1 MAQSI
6 CDFESCA
13 GLRNMQGA
21 NLIALTWR
29 VRASFIRFDR
39 DTSLHLCCKQLT
51 NAKPNKDQECEGVE
65 FEQHW
70 SVKELLNELLRI
82 DLEKFFNEISS
93 WYAEYR
99 NAHSAPVP
107 HRIFN
112 SLRRMQRILEA
123 QYLEGSDNKKGATC
137 FPQLCSRIIDAGDD
151 LDKCR
156 IEKANI
162 THELADAVKQA
173 LDSAISG
180 GYSDGIYQ
188 LFFNACSLCIDS
200 VYLDEIPDVYLP
212 SKVFSLWAIECGN
225 IARVAMPALELLS
238 SNDADDSV
246 APNLASYIEMVF
258 GLNRRPE
265 LARGS
270 EHSIVHHPLALKTPE
285 TKREFYETHFHVQLV
300 DTQLAIDIHELAIAV
315 LGDIIIDCLSLSRK
329 INEPSYRD
337 DLSSY
342 VSLFAKLLS
351 TGESILDVAD
361 QIRRFGELTSSK
373 CTKHAIAAPMVQD
386 LNSLNSLALNLIQNR
401 LYNKVELSR
410 NAESTIG
417 IMRFIV
423 NDGKYLV
430 VDINDSDAMQEAL
443 HFQHLIDRSHSLIH
457 SFLPESFSAFY
468 THLLCEA
475 LRSGALPAKCST
487 CNKPFFPTG
496 NNSRYCSRY
505 DNETGMYCNPASN
518 TKLKLGKKP
527 PHATAVNLRRKAD
540 AVSGKDGHNPM
551 AANKKRQLYFQELS
565 DAVDRTLGPYYQRSP
580 LVPKALYEEWL
591 KAINRPKN
599 QPSAQTP
606 EACGYPHPVIW
617 NGSLEDG
624 NEIVDI
630 TIQSAQLGTLPELL
644 DRLAEKDADHCRKSD
659 NGWSI
664 SKFGLVTSVI
674 SLELEADRTRKKG
687 ARAIEHLPIPGLSDY
702 WDCLSAINDHVPNS
716 NTIKSEKQS
725 DRIGKS
731 IIDDSNVTG
740 ENHGHCK

>member
-1 MAQSI
+1 
-6 CDFESCA
+6 
-13 GLRNMQGA
+13 MQGA

-39 DTSLHLCCKQLT
+39 NTSLYLCCKQPT
-51 NAKPNKDQECEGVE
+51 NAKSNKGQECEGVE

-70 SVKELLNELLRI
+70 SAKELLNELQRI
-82 DLEKFFNEISS
+82 DLEKFFNEMSS
-93 WYAEYR
+93 WYTEYR
-99 NAHSAPVP
+99 DAHSAPVT

-112 SLRRMQRILEA
+112 SLRRMQRIQEA
-123 QYLEGSDNKKGATC
+123 QYLEGSDYKNASTC
-137 FPQLCSRIIDAGDD
+137 FPPLCSRIIDAGGD
-151 LDKCR
+151 LDKCH

-162 THELADAVKQA
+162 THELTEAVKQA

-200 VYLDEIPDVYLP
+200 VYLDEIPVAYLP
-212 SKVFSLWAIECGN
+212 SKVFSLWAIECRN
-225 IARVAMPALELLS
+225 IAKVAMPALELLS
-238 SNDADDSV
+238 SNDAADSV
-246 APNLASYIEMVF
+246 APNLANYIEMLF
-258 GLNRRPE
+258 DLNSRPE

-270 EHSIVHHPLALKTPE
+270 EHSIAHHPLALKTPE

-315 LGDIIIDCLSLSRK
+315 LGDIIIDCLSLSKK

-337 DLSSY
+337 DLSSH

-373 CTKHAIAAPMVQD
+373 CTQHAIAGPMVQD

-457 SFLPESFSAFY
+457 SFLPESFSVFY
-468 THLLCEA
+468 AHLLCEA
-475 LRSGALPAKCST
+475 LRSGALPTKCST

-496 NNSRYCSRY
+496 NNSKYCSRY

-540 AVSGKDGHNPM
+540 TVSGKDGHNPM
-551 AANKKRQLYFQELS
+551 AANKKRQLYFQELA
-565 DAVDRTLGPYYQRSP
+565 DAVDHTLGPYYQRSS

-599 QPSAQTP
+599 QPSTQTP

-617 NGSLEDG
+617 NGSLADG
-624 NEIVDI
+624 NEVVVI
-630 TIQSAQLGTLPELL
+630 TTQSAQLGTLPELL
-644 DRLAEKDADHCRKSD
+644 DKLAEKNASTCRKSN
-659 NGWSI
+659 NGWAL
-664 SKFGLVTSVI
+664 SKFDLVATVI
-674 SLELEADRTRKKG
+674 SLELGADKASKKG
-687 ARAIEHLPIPGLSDY
+687 AGSIGHVPIPGLSNC
-702 WDCLSAINDHVPNS
+702 W
-716 NTIKSEKQS
+716 
-725 DRIGKS
+725 G
-731 IIDDSNVTG
+731 
-740 ENHGHCK
+740 

>member
-1 MAQSI
+1 M
-6 CDFESCA
+6 
-13 GLRNMQGA
+13 
-21 NLIALTWR
+21 
-29 VRASFIRFDR
+29 
-39 DTSLHLCCKQLT
+39 
-51 NAKPNKDQECEGVE
+51 
-65 FEQHW
+65 
-70 SVKELLNELLRI
+70 
-82 DLEKFFNEISS
+82 SS

-123 QYLEGSDNKKGATC
+123 QYLKGSDNKKVATC
-137 FPQLCSRIIDAGDD
+137 FPPLCSRIIDAGDD
-151 LDKCR
+151 LDKCH

-162 THELADAVKQA
+162 THELVEAVKQA

-200 VYLDEIPDVYLP
+200 VYLDEIPDAYLP

-246 APNLASYIEMVF
+246 ALNLASYIEMVF
-258 GLNRRPE
+258 DLNRRPE

-315 LGDIIIDCLSLSRK
+315 LGDIIVDCLSLSKK

-351 TGESILDVAD
+351 TGESILDVAN
-361 QIRRFGELTSSK
+361 QIRRFGELTSSQ
-373 CTKHAIAAPMVQD
+373 CTKHAIVGPMVQD

-410 NAESTIG
+410 NAENTIG

-430 VDINDSDAMQEAL
+430 VNINDSDAMQEAL

-457 SFLPESFSAFY
+457 SFLPESFSVFY
-468 THLLCEA
+468 AHLLCEA
-475 LRSGALPAKCST
+475 LRSRVLPTKCST

-496 NNSRYCSRY
+496 NNSKYCSRY

-518 TKLKLGKKP
+518 TKLKLGKRP

-540 AVSGKDGHNPM
+540 TVSGKDGHNPM
-551 AANKKRQLYFQELS
+551 AVNKKRQLYFQELAA
-565 DAVDRTLGPYYQRSP
+565 AVDHTLGPFYQRSP

-591 KAINRPKN
+591 KAINQPKN
-599 QPSAQTP
+599 QPSTQTP
-606 EACGYPHPVIW
+606 EACGHPRPVIW
-617 NGSLEDG
+617 NGSLADG
-624 NEIVDI
+624 NEIVII
-630 TIQSAQLGTLPELL
+630 TTQSAQLGTLPELL
-644 DRLAEKDADHCRKSD
+644 DKLAEQNTSSCRKSD
-659 NGWSI
+659 NGWAL
-664 SKFGLVTSVI
+664 SKFDLVATVI
-674 SLELEADRTRKKG
+674 SLEMEANKARKKG
-687 ARAIEHLPIPGLSDY
+687 MKPIRHTPVPGLSDY
-702 WDCLSAINDHVPNS
+702 WDCLSIRD
-716 NTIKSEKQS
+716 
-725 DRIGKS
+725 DRIATAEAAIKEDWTTEGAVSKPCCPAS
-731 IIDDSNVTG
+731 RQFKRTL
-740 ENHGHCK
+740 

>member
-1 MAQSI
+1 
-6 CDFESCA
+6 
-13 GLRNMQGA
+13 MQGA

-51 NAKPNKDQECEGVE
+51 NAKPDKDQECEGAE

-70 SVKELLNELLRI
+70 SAKELLNEFLRI
-82 DLEKFFNEISS
+82 DLEKFFNEMSS

-112 SLRRMQRILEA
+112 SPQRMQRIQEA
-123 QYLEGSDNKKGATC
+123 QYLEGSDYKNASTC
-137 FPQLCSRIIDAGDD
+137 FPPLCSRIIDAGGD
-151 LDKCR
+151 LDKCH

-162 THELADAVKQA
+162 THELTEAVKQA

-200 VYLDEIPDVYLP
+200 VYLDEIPDAYLP
-212 SKVFSLWAIECGN
+212 SKVFSLWAIECRN
-225 IARVAMPALELLS
+225 IAKVAMPALELLS
-238 SNDADDSV
+238 SNDAADSV
-246 APNLASYIEMVF
+246 APNLANYIEMLF
-258 GLNRRPE
+258 GLNSRPE

-270 EHSIVHHPLALKTPE
+270 EHSIAHHPLALKTPE
-285 TKREFYETHFHVQLV
+285 TKREFYETHFHGQLV

-315 LGDIIIDCLSLSRK
+315 LGDIIIDCLSLSKK

-373 CTKHAIAAPMVQD
+373 CTKHVIAAPMVQD

-423 NDGKYLV
+423 NNGKYLV

-457 SFLPESFSAFY
+457 SFLPKSFSAFY
-468 THLLCEA
+468 AHLLCEA

-496 NNSRYCSRY
+496 NNSKYCSRY

-540 AVSGKDGHNPM
+540 TVSGKDGHNPM
-551 AANKKRQLYFQELS
+551 AANKKRQLYFQELA
-565 DAVDRTLGPYYQRSP
+565 DAVDHTLGPYYQRSS

-599 QPSAQTP
+599 QPSTQTP

-617 NGSLEDG
+617 NGSLADG
-624 NEIVDI
+624 NEVVVI
-630 TIQSAQLGTLPELL
+630 TTQSAQLGTLPELL
-644 DRLAEKDADHCRKSD
+644 DKLAEKNAGHCRKSD

-664 SKFGLVTSVI
+664 SKFDLVASVI
-674 SLELEADRTRKKG
+674 SLELEADKTRKKS
-687 ARAIEHLPIPGLSDY
+687 ARTIEHLPIPGLSGY
-702 WDCLSAINDHVPNS
+702 WDCLFAINDHVPNA

-731 IIDDSNVTG
+731 IIDDSYVTG

>member
-1 MAQSI
+1 
-6 CDFESCA
+6 
-13 GLRNMQGA
+13 MQGA

-82 DLEKFFNEISS
+82 DLEKFFNEMSS

-430 VDINDSDAMQEAL
+430 VDINDSEAMQEAL

-457 SFLPESFSAFY
+457 SFLPESFSVFY
-468 THLLCEA
+468 AHLLCEA

-496 NNSRYCSRY
+496 NNSKYCSRY

-540 AVSGKDGHNPM
+540 TVSGKDGHNPM
-551 AANKKRQLYFQELS
+551 AANKKRQLYFQELA
-565 DAVDRTLGPYYQRSP
+565 DAVDHTLGPFYQRSP
-580 LVPKALYEEWL
+580 LVPKALYEKWL

-599 QPSAQTP
+599 QPSTQTP

-617 NGSLEDG
+617 NGSLENG

-630 TIQSAQLGTLPELL
+630 TTQSAQLGTLPELL
-644 DRLAEKDADHCRKSD
+644 DKLARKDAGQCRKSD
-659 NGWSI
+659 NGWLI
-664 SKFGLVTSVI
+664 SKFDLVASVI
-674 SLELEADRTRKKG
+674 SLELEADKTRKKS
-687 ARAIEHLPIPGLSDY
+687 ARTIGHLPIPGLSGY
-702 WDCLSAINDHVPNS
+702 WDCLFTRNDRSSDATPL
-716 NTIKSEKQS
+716 IREKQATTASHRFNLNMNS
-725 DRIGKS
+725 DSSRDTTISTKDKGM
-731 IIDDSNVTG
+731 
-740 ENHGHCK
+740 

>member
-1 MAQSI
+1 MH
-6 CDFESCA
+6 
-13 GLRNMQGA
+13 GA
-21 NLIALTWR
+21 DLIALTWR

-51 NAKPNKDQECEGVE
+51 SAKPNKDQECEGVE

-70 SVKELLNELLRI
+70 SAKELLNELQRI
-82 DLEKFFNEISS
+82 DLEKFFNEMSS
-93 WYAEYR
+93 WYTEYR
-99 NAHSAPVP
+99 DAHSAPVP

-112 SLRRMQRILEA
+112 SLRRMQRIQEA
-123 QYLEGSDNKKGATC
+123 QYLEGSDYKNASTC
-137 FPQLCSRIIDAGDD
+137 FPPLCSRIIDAGGD
-151 LDKCR
+151 LDKCH

-162 THELADAVKQA
+162 THELTEAVKQA

-200 VYLDEIPDVYLP
+200 VYLDEIPDAYLP
-212 SKVFSLWAIECGN
+212 SKVFSLWAIECRN
-225 IARVAMPALELLS
+225 IAKVAMPALELLS
-238 SNDADDSV
+238 SNDAADSV
-246 APNLASYIEMVF
+246 APNLASYIEMLF
-258 GLNRRPE
+258 DLNSRPE

-270 EHSIVHHPLALKTPE
+270 EHSIAHHPLALKTPG
-285 TKREFYETHFHVQLV
+285 TKREFYETHFHGQLA

-315 LGDIIIDCLSLSRK
+315 LGDIIIDCLSLSKK

-373 CTKHAIAAPMVQD
+373 CTKHAIAGLMVQD
-386 LNSLNSLALNLIQNR
+386 LNSLDSLALNLIQNR

-410 NAESTIG
+410 NAENTIG

-430 VDINDSDAMQEAL
+430 VNINDSDAMQEAL

-468 THLLCEA
+468 VHLLCEA

-496 NNSRYCSRY
+496 NNSKYCSRY
-505 DNETGMYCNPASN
+505 DTETGMYCNPASN

-540 AVSGKDGHNPM
+540 TAGGKDGHNPM
-551 AANKKRQLYFQELS
+551 AINKKRQLYFQELA
-565 DAVDRTLGPYYQRSP
+565 DAVDHTLGPFYLRSP
-580 LVPKALYEEWL
+580 LVSKALYEKWL
-591 KAINRPKN
+591 KAINQPKN
-599 QPSAQTP
+599 QPSTQTP

-617 NGSLEDG
+617 NGSLTDG
-624 NEIVDI
+624 NEVVVI
-630 TIQSAQLGTLPELL
+630 TTQSAQLGTLPELL
-644 DRLAEKDADHCRKSD
+644 DKLAEKNGSTCRKSN
-659 NGWSI
+659 NGWAL
-664 SKFGLVTSVI
+664 SKFDLVATVI
-674 SLELEADRTRKKG
+674 SLELKAGKARNKG
-687 ARAIEHLPIPGLSDY
+687 AGSIGHVPIPGLSNY
-702 WDCLSAINDHVPNS
+702 WDCLSTKDTA
-716 NTIKSEKQS
+716 NTEK
-725 DRIGKS
+725 
-731 IIDDSNVTG
+731 
-740 ENHGHCK
+740 H

>member
-1 MAQSI
+1 
-6 CDFESCA
+6 
-13 GLRNMQGA
+13 MQGA

-29 VRASFIRFDR
+29 VRASFIRFGR
-39 DTSLHLCCKQLT
+39 NTSLYLCCKQPT
-51 NAKPNKDQECEGVE
+51 NAKSNKGQECEGVE

-70 SVKELLNELLRI
+70 SAKELLNELLRI
-82 DLEKFFNEISS
+82 DLEKFFNEMSS
-93 WYAEYR
+93 WYTEYR
-99 NAHSAPVP
+99 DAHSAPVP

-112 SLRRMQRILEA
+112 SLRRMQRIQEA
-123 QYLEGSDNKKGATC
+123 QYLEGSDYKNASTC
-137 FPQLCSRIIDAGDD
+137 FPPLCSRIIDAGGD
-151 LDKCR
+151 LDKCH

-162 THELADAVKQA
+162 THELTEAVKQA

-200 VYLDEIPDVYLP
+200 VYLDEIPDAYLP
-212 SKVFSLWAIECGN
+212 SKVFSLWAIECRN
-225 IARVAMPALELLS
+225 IAKVAIPALELLS
-238 SNDADDSV
+238 SNDAADSV
-246 APNLASYIEMVF
+246 APNLANYIEMLF
-258 GLNRRPE
+258 DLNSRPE

-270 EHSIVHHPLALKTPE
+270 EHSIAHHPLALKTPE
-285 TKREFYETHFHVQLV
+285 TKREFYETHFHGQLA

-315 LGDIIIDCLSLSRK
+315 LGDIIIDCLSLSKK

-342 VSLFAKLLS
+342 VSLFANLLS

-430 VDINDSDAMQEAL
+430 VDINDSEAMQEAL

-457 SFLPESFSAFY
+457 SFLPESFSVFY
-468 THLLCEA
+468 AHLLCEA

-496 NNSRYCSRY
+496 NNSKYCSRY

-518 TKLKLGKKP
+518 TKRKLGKKL

-540 AVSGKDGHNPM
+540 TVSGKDGHSPM
-551 AANKKRQLYFQELS
+551 AINKKRQLYFQELAA
-565 DAVDRTLGPYYQRSP
+565 AVDHTLGPFYQRSP
-580 LVPKALYEEWL
+580 LVPKALYEKWL
-591 KAINRPKN
+591 KAINQPKN
-599 QPSAQTP
+599 QPSTQTP

-617 NGSLEDG
+617 NGSLADG
-624 NEIVDI
+624 NEVVVI
-630 TIQSAQLGTLPELL
+630 TTQPAQLGTLPELL
-644 DRLAEKDADHCRKSD
+644 DKLAEKNASSCRKSD
-659 NGWSI
+659 NGWSL
-664 SKFGLVTSVI
+664 SKFDLVAAVI
-674 SLELEADRTRKKG
+674 SLELEADKTGNKG
-687 ARAIEHLPIPGLSDY
+687 VSSIRHVPIPGLSNY
-702 WDCLSAINDHVPNS
+702 WDCLSTKDG
-716 NTIKSEKQS
+716 
-725 DRIGKS
+725 RGKHRES
-731 IIDDSNVTG
+731 LSL
-740 ENHGHCK
+740 

>member
-1 MAQSI
+1 
-6 CDFESCA
+6 
-13 GLRNMQGA
+13 MQGA

-82 DLEKFFNEISS
+82 DLEKFFNEMSS

-457 SFLPESFSAFY
+457 SFLPESFSVFY
-468 THLLCEA
+468 AHLLCEA

-496 NNSRYCSRY
+496 NNSKYCSRY

-540 AVSGKDGHNPM
+540 TVSGKDGHNPM
-551 AANKKRQLYFQELS
+551 AANKKRQLYFQELA
-565 DAVDRTLGPYYQRSP
+565 DAVDHTLGPFYQRSP
-580 LVPKALYEEWL
+580 LVPKALYEKWL

-599 QPSAQTP
+599 QPSTQTP

-617 NGSLEDG
+617 NGSLENG

-630 TIQSAQLGTLPELL
+630 TTQSAQLGTLPELL
-644 DRLAEKDADHCRKSD
+644 DKLARKDAGQCRKSD
-659 NGWSI
+659 NGWLI
-664 SKFGLVTSVI
+664 SKFDLVASVI
-674 SLELEADRTRKKG
+674 SLELEADKTRKKS

-716 NTIKSEKQS
+716 NTINSEKQS

>member
-6 CDFESCA
+6 FDFESCA

-82 DLEKFFNEISS
+82 DLEKFFNEMSS

-107 HRIFN
+107 HHIFN
-112 SLRRMQRILEA
+112 SLRRKQRILEA

-137 FPQLCSRIIDAGDD
+137 FPPLCSRIIDAGGD
-151 LDKCR
+151 LDKCH

-162 THELADAVKQA
+162 THELTEAVKQA

-200 VYLDEIPDVYLP
+200 VYLDEIPDAYLP
-212 SKVFSLWAIECGN
+212 SKVFSLWAIECRN
-225 IARVAMPALELLS
+225 IAKVAMPALELLS
-238 SNDADDSV
+238 SNDAADSV
-246 APNLASYIEMVF
+246 APNLASCIEMLF
-258 GLNRRPE
+258 DLNSRPE

-270 EHSIVHHPLALKTPE
+270 EHSIAHHPLALKTPG
-285 TKREFYETHFHVQLV
+285 TKREFYETHFHGQLA

-315 LGDIIIDCLSLSRK
+315 LGDIIIDCLSLSKK

-373 CTKHAIAAPMVQD
+373 CTKHAIAGLMVQD
-386 LNSLNSLALNLIQNR
+386 LNSLDSLALNLIQNR
-401 LYNKVELSR
+401 LYNKMELSR
-410 NAESTIG
+410 NAENTIG

-430 VDINDSDAMQEAL
+430 VNINDSDAMQEAL

-468 THLLCEA
+468 AHLLCEA

-496 NNSRYCSRY
+496 NNSKYCSRY
-505 DNETGMYCNPASN
+505 DTETGMYCNPASN

-540 AVSGKDGHNPM
+540 TAGGKDGHNPM
-551 AANKKRQLYFQELS
+551 AINKKRQLYFQELA
-565 DAVDRTLGPYYQRSP
+565 DAVDHTLGPFYLRSP
-580 LVPKALYEEWL
+580 LVPKVLYEEWL

-599 QPSAQTP
+599 QPSTQTP

-630 TIQSAQLGTLPELL
+630 TTQSAQLGTLPELL
-644 DRLAEKDADHCRKSD
+644 DKLAKKNADHCRKSD

-664 SKFGLVTSVI
+664 SKFDLVVSAI
-674 SLELEADRTRKKG
+674 SLELKADKTRKKG
-687 ARAIEHLPIPGLSDY
+687 ARAIEHIPIPGLSSY
-702 WDCLSAINDHVPNS
+702 WDCLSDRNDCSSDATPSIKERQATTTNPRFNLNMNPDS
-716 NTIKSEKQS
+716 SRYTIF
-725 DRIGKS
+725 
-731 IIDDSNVTG
+731 
-740 ENHGHCK
+740 

>member
-1 MAQSI
+1 MQS
-6 CDFESCA
+6 
-13 GLRNMQGA
+13 A

-29 VRASFIRFDR
+29 VRASFIRFDK

-51 NAKPNKDQECEGVE
+51 NAKPNKDQEYEGVE
-65 FEQHW
+65 LEQYW
-70 SVKELLNELLRI
+70 SAKELLNELLRI
-82 DLEKFFNEISS
+82 DLEKFFTELSS
-93 WYAEYR
+93 WYTEYR
-99 NAHSAPVP
+99 DTHAAPVP
-107 HRIFN
+107 HYIFE
-112 SLRRMQRILEA
+112 SLRRMQRIQEA
-123 QYLEGSDNKKGATC
+123 QYLEGSDRKNAATC
-137 FPQLCSRIIDAGDD
+137 YPPLCSRIIDAGDD
-151 LDKCR
+151 LNKCHT
-156 IEKANI
+156 EKENI
-162 THELADAVKQA
+162 THELAEAVKQA
-173 LDSAISG
+173 LDSATSG
-180 GYSDGIYQ
+180 GYPDGIYQ

-200 VYLDEIPDVYLP
+200 VYLDEIPDAYLP
-212 SKVFSLWAIECGN
+212 SKVFSLWAIECGS
-225 IARVAMPALELLS
+225 IAKVSMPALELLS
-238 SNDADDSV
+238 TNDAADSV
-246 APNLASYIEMVF
+246 APNLASYIEMLF
-258 GLNRRPE
+258 DLNSRPE

-270 EHSIVHHPLALKTPE
+270 EHSIAHHPLALKTPE
-285 TKREFYETHFHVQLV
+285 TKREFYETHFHGQLA

-315 LGDIIIDCLSLSRK
+315 LGDIIIDCLSLSKK

-373 CTKHAIAAPMVQD
+373 CTKHAIAGPMVQD

-401 LYNKVELSR
+401 LYNKVELSK

-457 SFLPESFSAFY
+457 SFLPESFSVFY
-468 THLLCEA
+468 AHLLCEA

-496 NNSRYCSRY
+496 NNSKYCSRY

-518 TKLKLGKKP
+518 RKLKLGKKP

-540 AVSGKDGHNPM
+540 TVSGKDRHNPM
-551 AANKKRQLYFQELS
+551 AINKKRQLYFQELA
-565 DAVDRTLGPYYQRSP
+565 AVVDHTLGPFYQRSP

-624 NEIVDI
+624 NEIVNI
-630 TIQSAQLGTLPELL
+630 TTQSAQLGTLPELL
-644 DRLAEKDADHCRKSD
+644 DKLARKDAGHCRKSD

-664 SKFGLVTSVI
+664 SKFDLAVSVI
-674 SLELEADRTRKKG
+674 SLELEADKTRKKVT
-687 ARAIEHLPIPGLSDY
+687 RAIEHIPIPGLSSY
-702 WDCLSAINDHVPNS
+702 WD
-716 NTIKSEKQS
+716 
-725 DRIGKS
+725 
-731 IIDDSNVTG
+731 
-740 ENHGHCK
+740 

>member
-6 CDFESCA
+6 FDFESCA

-82 DLEKFFNEISS
+82 DLEKFFNEMSS

-107 HRIFN
+107 HHIFN
-112 SLRRMQRILEA
+112 SLRRKQRILEA

-137 FPQLCSRIIDAGDD
+137 FPPLCSRIIDAGGD
-151 LDKCR
+151 LDKCH

-162 THELADAVKQA
+162 THELTEAVKQA

-200 VYLDEIPDVYLP
+200 VYLDEIPDAYLP
-212 SKVFSLWAIECGN
+212 SKVFSLWAIECRN
-225 IARVAMPALELLS
+225 IAKVAMPALELLS
-238 SNDADDSV
+238 SNDAADSV
-246 APNLASYIEMVF
+246 APNLASCIEMLF
-258 GLNRRPE
+258 DLNSRPE

-270 EHSIVHHPLALKTPE
+270 EHSIAHHPLALKTPG
-285 TKREFYETHFHVQLV
+285 TKREFYETHFHGQLA

-315 LGDIIIDCLSLSRK
+315 LGDIIIDCLSLSKK

-373 CTKHAIAAPMVQD
+373 CTKHAIAGLMVQD
-386 LNSLNSLALNLIQNR
+386 LNSLDSLALNLIQNR
-401 LYNKVELSR
+401 LYNKMELSR
-410 NAESTIG
+410 NAENTIG

-430 VDINDSDAMQEAL
+430 VNINDSDAIQEAL
-443 HFQHLIDRSHSLIH
+443 HFQHLIDRSRSLIH

-468 THLLCEA
+468 AHLLCEA

-496 NNSRYCSRY
+496 NNSKYCSRY
-505 DNETGMYCNPASN
+505 DTETGMYCNPASN

-540 AVSGKDGHNPM
+540 TAGGKDGHNPM
-551 AANKKRQLYFQELS
+551 AINKKRQLYFQELA
-565 DAVDRTLGPYYQRSP
+565 DAVDHTLGPFYLRSP
-580 LVPKALYEEWL
+580 LVPKVLYEEWL

-599 QPSAQTP
+599 QPSTQTP

-630 TIQSAQLGTLPELL
+630 TTQSAQLGTLPELL
-644 DRLAEKDADHCRKSD
+644 DKLAKKNADHCRKSD

-664 SKFGLVTSVI
+664 SKFDLVVSAI
-674 SLELEADRTRKKG
+674 SLELKADKTRKKG
-687 ARAIEHLPIPGLSDY
+687 ARAIEHIPIPGLSSY
-702 WDCLSAINDHVPNS
+702 WDCLSDRNDCSSDATPSIKERQATTTNPRFNLNMNPDS
-716 NTIKSEKQS
+716 SRYTIF
-725 DRIGKS
+725 
-731 IIDDSNVTG
+731 
-740 ENHGHCK
+740 

>member
-1 MAQSI
+1 
-6 CDFESCA
+6 
-13 GLRNMQGA
+13 MQGA

-51 NAKPNKDQECEGVE
+51 NAKPDKDQECEGAE

-70 SVKELLNELLRI
+70 SAKELLNEFLRI
-82 DLEKFFNEISS
+82 DLEKFFNEMSS

-99 NAHSAPVP
+99 NAHSVPVP

-112 SLRRMQRILEA
+112 SLRRIQHILEA

-137 FPQLCSRIIDAGDD
+137 FPPLCSRIIDAGDD

-156 IEKANI
+156 IEKADI
-162 THELADAVKQA
+162 THELAEAVKQA

-200 VYLDEIPDVYLP
+200 VYLDEIPDAYLP

-225 IARVAMPALELLS
+225 IARVTIPALELLS

-258 GLNRRPE
+258 DLNRRPE
-265 LARGS
+265 LARGG

-285 TKREFYETHFHVQLV
+285 TKREFYKTHFHVQLV
-300 DTQLAIDIHELAIAV
+300 DNQLAIDIHELAVAV
-315 LGDIIIDCLSLSRK
+315 LGDIIIDCLSLSKK

-351 TGESILDVAD
+351 TGASILDVAN

-373 CTKHAIAAPMVQD
+373 CTKHAIAGPMVQD

-410 NAESTIG
+410 NAENTIG

-430 VDINDSDAMQEAL
+430 VNINDSDAMQEAL

-457 SFLPESFSAFY
+457 SFLPESFSVFY
-468 THLLCEA
+468 AHLLCEA
-475 LRSGALPAKCST
+475 LRSGALPTKCST
-487 CNKPFFPTG
+487 CNKPFFPAG
-496 NNSRYCSRY
+496 NNSKYCSRY

-540 AVSGKDGHNPM
+540 TVSGKDGHNPM
-551 AANKKRQLYFQELS
+551 ATNKKRQLYFQELAN
-565 DAVDRTLGPYYQRSP
+565 AVDHTLGPYYQRSP

-591 KAINRPKN
+591 KAINQPKN
-599 QPSAQTP
+599 QPSTQTP
-606 EACGYPHPVIW
+606 EACGHPRPVIW
-617 NGSLEDG
+617 NGSLADG
-624 NEIVDI
+624 NEIVTI
-630 TIQSAQLGTLPELL
+630 TTQSAQLGTLPELL
-644 DRLAEKDADHCRKSD
+644 DKLAEQNTSSCRKSD
-659 NGWSI
+659 NGWAL
-664 SKFGLVTSVI
+664 SKFDLVATVI
-674 SLELEADRTRKKG
+674 SLEMEADKARKKG
-687 ARAIEHLPIPGLSDY
+687 MKPIRHTPVPGLSDY
-702 WDCLSAINDHVPNS
+702 WDCLSIRD
-716 NTIKSEKQS
+716 
-725 DRIGKS
+725 DRIATAEAAIKEDWTTEGTV
-731 IIDDSNVTG
+731 SNPCCPASRQFKRTL
-740 ENHGHCK
+740 

>member
-1 MAQSI
+1 
-6 CDFESCA
+6 
-13 GLRNMQGA
+13 MQGA

-51 NAKPNKDQECEGVE
+51 NAKPDKDQECEGAE

-70 SVKELLNELLRI
+70 SAKELLNEFLRI
-82 DLEKFFNEISS
+82 DLEKFFNEMSS

-112 SLRRMQRILEA
+112 SLRRMQRIQEA
-123 QYLEGSDNKKGATC
+123 QYLEDSDYKNASTC
-137 FPQLCSRIIDAGDD
+137 FPPLCSRIIDAGGD
-151 LDKCR
+151 LDKCH

-162 THELADAVKQA
+162 THDLTEAVKQA

-200 VYLDEIPDVYLP
+200 VYLDEIPDAYLP
-212 SKVFSLWAIECGN
+212 SKVFSLWAIECRN
-225 IARVAMPALELLS
+225 IAKVAMPALELLS
-238 SNDADDSV
+238 SNDAADSV
-246 APNLASYIEMVF
+246 APNLANYIEMLF
-258 GLNRRPE
+258 GLNSRPE

-270 EHSIVHHPLALKTPE
+270 EHSIAHHPLALKTPE
-285 TKREFYETHFHVQLV
+285 TKREFYETHFHGQLV

-315 LGDIIIDCLSLSRK
+315 LGDIIIDCLSLSKK

-373 CTKHAIAAPMVQD
+373 CTKHVIAAPMVQD

-423 NDGKYLV
+423 NNGKYLV

-457 SFLPESFSAFY
+457 SFLPKSFSAFY
-468 THLLCEA
+468 AHLLCEA

-496 NNSRYCSRY
+496 NNSKYCSRY

-540 AVSGKDGHNPM
+540 TVSGKDGHNPM
-551 AANKKRQLYFQELS
+551 AANKKRQLYFQELA
-565 DAVDRTLGPYYQRSP
+565 DAVDHTLGPYYQRSS

-599 QPSAQTP
+599 QPSTQTP

-617 NGSLEDG
+617 NGSLADG
-624 NEIVDI
+624 NEVVVI
-630 TIQSAQLGTLPELL
+630 TTQSAQLGTLPELL
-644 DRLAEKDADHCRKSD
+644 DKLAEKNAGHCRKSD

-664 SKFGLVTSVI
+664 SKFDLVASVI
-674 SLELEADRTRKKG
+674 SLELEADKTRKKS
-687 ARAIEHLPIPGLSDY
+687 ARTIEHLPIPGLSGY
-702 WDCLSAINDHVPNS
+702 WDCLFAINDHVPNA

-731 IIDDSNVTG
+731 IIDDSYVTG

>member
-1 MAQSI
+1 
-6 CDFESCA
+6 
-13 GLRNMQGA
+13 MQGA

-51 NAKPNKDQECEGVE
+51 NAKPDKDQECEGAE

-70 SVKELLNELLRI
+70 SAKELLNEFLRI
-82 DLEKFFNEISS
+82 DLEKFFNEMSS

-112 SLRRMQRILEA
+112 SLRRMQRIQEA
-123 QYLEGSDNKKGATC
+123 QYLEDSDYKNASTC
-137 FPQLCSRIIDAGDD
+137 FPPLCSRIIDAGGD
-151 LDKCR
+151 LDKCH

-162 THELADAVKQA
+162 THDLTEAVKQA

-200 VYLDEIPDVYLP
+200 VYLDEIPDAYLP
-212 SKVFSLWAIECGN
+212 SKVFSLWAIECRN
-225 IARVAMPALELLS
+225 IAKVAMPALELLS
-238 SNDADDSV
+238 SNDAADSV
-246 APNLASYIEMVF
+246 APNLANYIEMLF
-258 GLNRRPE
+258 GLNSRPE

-270 EHSIVHHPLALKTPE
+270 EHSIAHHPLALKTPE
-285 TKREFYETHFHVQLV
+285 TKREFYETHFHGQLV

-315 LGDIIIDCLSLSRK
+315 LGDIIIDCLSLSKK

-373 CTKHAIAAPMVQD
+373 CTKHVIAAPMVQD

-423 NDGKYLV
+423 NNGKYLV

-457 SFLPESFSAFY
+457 SFLPKSFSAFY
-468 THLLCEA
+468 AHLLCEA

-496 NNSRYCSRY
+496 NNSKYCSRY

-540 AVSGKDGHNPM
+540 TVSGKDGHNPM
-551 AANKKRQLYFQELS
+551 AANKKRQLYFQELA
-565 DAVDRTLGPYYQRSP
+565 DAVDHTLGPYYQRSS

-599 QPSAQTP
+599 QPSTQTP

-617 NGSLEDG
+617 NGSLADG
-624 NEIVDI
+624 NEVVVI
-630 TIQSAQLGTLPELL
+630 TTQSAQLGTLPELL
-644 DRLAEKDADHCRKSD
+644 DKLAEKNAGHCRKSD

-664 SKFGLVTSVI
+664 SKFDLVASVI
-674 SLELEADRTRKKG
+674 SLELEADKTRKKS
-687 ARAIEHLPIPGLSDY
+687 ARTIEHLPIPGLSGY
-702 WDCLSAINDHVPNS
+702 WDCLFAINDHVPNA

-731 IIDDSNVTG
+731 IIDDSYVTG
-740 ENHGHCK
+740 ESHGHCK

>member
-1 MAQSI
+1 
-6 CDFESCA
+6 
-13 GLRNMQGA
+13 MQGA

-82 DLEKFFNEISS
+82 DLEKFFNEMSS

-188 LFFNACSLCIDS
+188 LFFNACSLCIAS

-496 NNSRYCSRY
+496 NNSKYCSRY

-540 AVSGKDGHNPM
+540 TVSGKDGHNPM

-565 DAVDRTLGPYYQRSP
+565 DAVDHTLGPYYQRSS

-599 QPSAQTP
+599 QPSTQTP

-617 NGSLEDG
+617 NGSLADG
-624 NEIVDI
+624 NEVVVI
-630 TIQSAQLGTLPELL
+630 TTQSAQLGTLPELL
-644 DRLAEKDADHCRKSD
+644 DKLAEKNASTCRKSN
-659 NGWSI
+659 NGWAL
-664 SKFGLVTSVI
+664 SKFDLVATVI
-674 SLELEADRTRKKG
+674 SLELGADKASKKG
-687 ARAIEHLPIPGLSDY
+687 AGSIGHVPIPGLSNC
-702 WDCLSAINDHVPNS
+702 WD
-716 NTIKSEKQS
+716 
-725 DRIGKS
+725 
-731 IIDDSNVTG
+731 
-740 ENHGHCK
+740 

>member
-1 MAQSI
+1 
-6 CDFESCA
+6 
-13 GLRNMQGA
+13 MQGA
-21 NLIALTWR
+21 DLIALTWR

-51 NAKPNKDQECEGVE
+51 SAKPNKDQECEGVE

-70 SVKELLNELLRI
+70 SAKELLNELQRI
-82 DLEKFFNEISS
+82 DLEKFFNEMSS
-93 WYAEYR
+93 WYTEYR
-99 NAHSAPVP
+99 DAHSAPVP

-112 SLRRMQRILEA
+112 SLRRMQRIQEA
-123 QYLEGSDNKKGATC
+123 QYLKGSDYKNASTC
-137 FPQLCSRIIDAGDD
+137 FPPLCSRIIDAGGD
-151 LDKCR
+151 LDKCH

-162 THELADAVKQA
+162 THELTEAVKQA

-200 VYLDEIPDVYLP
+200 VYLDEIPDAYLP
-212 SKVFSLWAIECGN
+212 SKVFSLWAIECRN
-225 IARVAMPALELLS
+225 IAKVAMPALELLS
-238 SNDADDSV
+238 SNDAADSV
-246 APNLASYIEMVF
+246 APNLASCIEMLF
-258 GLNRRPE
+258 DLNSRPE

-270 EHSIVHHPLALKTPE
+270 EHSIAHHPLALKTPG
-285 TKREFYETHFHVQLV
+285 TKREFYETHFHGQLA

-315 LGDIIIDCLSLSRK
+315 LGDIIIDCLSLSKK

-373 CTKHAIAAPMVQD
+373 CTKHAIAGLMVQD
-386 LNSLNSLALNLIQNR
+386 LNSLDSLALNLIQNR

-410 NAESTIG
+410 NAENTIG

-430 VDINDSDAMQEAL
+430 VNINDSDAMQETL

-468 THLLCEA
+468 AHLLCEA

-496 NNSRYCSRY
+496 NNSKYCSRY
-505 DNETGMYCNPASN
+505 DTETGMYCNPASN

-540 AVSGKDGHNPM
+540 TAGGKDGHNPM
-551 AANKKRQLYFQELS
+551 AINKKRQLYFQELA
-565 DAVDRTLGPYYQRSP
+565 DAVDHTLGPFYLRSP
-580 LVPKALYEEWL
+580 LVPKVLYEEWL

-599 QPSAQTP
+599 QPSTQTP

-630 TIQSAQLGTLPELL
+630 TTQSAQLGTLPELL
-644 DRLAEKDADHCRKSD
+644 DKLAKKNADHCRKSD

-664 SKFGLVTSVI
+664 SKFDLVVSAI
-674 SLELEADRTRKKG
+674 SLELKADKTRKKG
-687 ARAIEHLPIPGLSDY
+687 ARAIEHIPIPGLSSY
-702 WDCLSAINDHVPNS
+702 WNCLSDRNDCSSDATPSIKERQATTTNPRFNLNMNPDS
-716 NTIKSEKQS
+716 SRYTIF
-725 DRIGKS
+725 
-731 IIDDSNVTG
+731 
-740 ENHGHCK
+740 

>member
-1 MAQSI
+1 
-6 CDFESCA
+6 
-13 GLRNMQGA
+13 MQGA

-51 NAKPNKDQECEGVE
+51 NAKPDKDQECEGAE

-70 SVKELLNELLRI
+70 SAKELLNEFLRI
-82 DLEKFFNEISS
+82 DLEKFFNEMSS

-112 SLRRMQRILEA
+112 SPQRMQRIQEA
-123 QYLEGSDNKKGATC
+123 QYLEGSDYKNASTC
-137 FPQLCSRIIDAGDD
+137 FPPLCSRIIDAGGD
-151 LDKCR
+151 LDKCH

-162 THELADAVKQA
+162 THELTEAVKQA

-200 VYLDEIPDVYLP
+200 VYLDEIPDAYLP
-212 SKVFSLWAIECGN
+212 SKVFSLWAIECRN
-225 IARVAMPALELLS
+225 IAKVAMPALELLS
-238 SNDADDSV
+238 SNDAADSV
-246 APNLASYIEMVF
+246 APNLANYIEMLF
-258 GLNRRPE
+258 GLNSRPE

-270 EHSIVHHPLALKTPE
+270 ERSIAHHPLALKTPE
-285 TKREFYETHFHVQLV
+285 TKREFYETHFHGQLV

-315 LGDIIIDCLSLSRK
+315 LGDIIIDCLSLSKK

-361 QIRRFGELTSSK
+361 QIRRFGELTSSE

-386 LNSLNSLALNLIQNR
+386 LNSLDSLALNLIQNR

-430 VDINDSDAMQEAL
+430 IDINDSDAMQEAL

-457 SFLPESFSAFY
+457 SFLPESFPVFY
-468 THLLCEA
+468 AHLLCEA

-487 CNKPFFPTG
+487 CNKPFSQLATIASIVLDTTTKRACTAIPRVIE
-496 NNSRYCSRY
+496 NSSLVKSR
-505 DNETGMYCNPASN
+505 
-518 TKLKLGKKP
+518 
-527 PHATAVNLRRKAD
+527 
-540 AVSGKDGHNPM
+540 PM
-551 AANKKRQLYFQELS
+551 QL
-565 DAVDRTLGPYYQRSP
+565 
-580 LVPKALYEEWL
+580 
-591 KAINRPKN
+591 
-599 QPSAQTP
+599 PS
-606 EACGYPHPVIW
+606 I
-617 NGSLEDG
+617 
-624 NEIVDI
+624 
-630 TIQSAQLGTLPELL
+630 
-644 DRLAEKDADHCRKSD
+644 
-659 NGWSI
+659 
-664 SKFGLVTSVI
+664 
-674 SLELEADRTRKKG
+674 
-687 ARAIEHLPIPGLSDY
+687 
-702 WDCLSAINDHVPNS
+702 
-716 NTIKSEKQS
+716 
-725 DRIGKS
+725 
-731 IIDDSNVTG
+731 
-740 ENHGHCK
+740 

>member
-1 MAQSI
+1 
-6 CDFESCA
+6 
-13 GLRNMQGA
+13 MQGA

-82 DLEKFFNEISS
+82 DLEKFFNEMSS

-457 SFLPESFSAFY
+457 SFLPESFSVFY
-468 THLLCEA
+468 AHLLCEA

-496 NNSRYCSRY
+496 NNSKYCSRY

-540 AVSGKDGHNPM
+540 TVSGKDGHNPM
-551 AANKKRQLYFQELS
+551 AANKKRQLYFQELA
-565 DAVDRTLGPYYQRSP
+565 DAVDHTLGPFYQRSP
-580 LVPKALYEEWL
+580 LVPKALYEKWL

-599 QPSAQTP
+599 QPSTQTP

-617 NGSLEDG
+617 NGSLENG

-630 TIQSAQLGTLPELL
+630 TTQSAQLGTLPELL
-644 DRLAEKDADHCRKSD
+644 DKLARKDAGQCRKSD
-659 NGWSI
+659 NGWLI
-664 SKFGLVTSVI
+664 SKFDLVASVI
-674 SLELEADRTRKKG
+674 SLELEADKTRKKS
-687 ARAIEHLPIPGLSDY
+687 ARTIGHLPIPGLSGY
-702 WDCLSAINDHVPNS
+702 WDCLFTRNDRSSDATPL
-716 NTIKSEKQS
+716 IREKQATTASHRFNLNMNS
-725 DRIGKS
+725 DSSRDTTISTKDKGM
-731 IIDDSNVTG
+731 
-740 ENHGHCK
+740 

>member
-1 MAQSI
+1 
-6 CDFESCA
+6 
-13 GLRNMQGA
+13 MQGA

-39 DTSLHLCCKQLT
+39 NTSLYLCCKQPT
-51 NAKPNKDQECEGVE
+51 NAKSNKGQECEGVE

-70 SVKELLNELLRI
+70 SAKELLNELQRI
-82 DLEKFFNEISS
+82 DLEKFFNEMSS
-93 WYAEYR
+93 LYTEYR
-99 NAHSAPVP
+99 DAHSAPVT

-112 SLRRMQRILEA
+112 SLRRMQRIQEA
-123 QYLEGSDNKKGATC
+123 QYLEGSDYKNASTC
-137 FPQLCSRIIDAGDD
+137 FPPLCSRIIDAGGD
-151 LDKCR
+151 LDKCH

-162 THELADAVKQA
+162 THELTEAVKQA

-200 VYLDEIPDVYLP
+200 VYLDEIPVAYLP
-212 SKVFSLWAIECGN
+212 SKVFSLWAIECRN
-225 IARVAMPALELLS
+225 IAKVAMPALELLS
-238 SNDADDSV
+238 SNDAADSV
-246 APNLASYIEMVF
+246 APNLANYIEMLF
-258 GLNRRPE
+258 DLNSRPE

-270 EHSIVHHPLALKTPE
+270 EHSIAHHPLALKTPE

-315 LGDIIIDCLSLSRK
+315 LGDIIIDCLSLSKK

-337 DLSSY
+337 DLSSH

-373 CTKHAIAAPMVQD
+373 CTQHAIAGPMVQD

-457 SFLPESFSAFY
+457 SFLPESFSVFY
-468 THLLCEA
+468 AHLLCEA
-475 LRSGALPAKCST
+475 LRSGALPTKCST

-496 NNSRYCSRY
+496 NNSKYCSRY

-540 AVSGKDGHNPM
+540 TVSGKDGHNPM
-551 AANKKRQLYFQELS
+551 AANKKRQLYFQELA
-565 DAVDRTLGPYYQRSP
+565 DAVDHTLGPYYQRSS

-599 QPSAQTP
+599 QPSTQTP

-617 NGSLEDG
+617 NGSLADG
-624 NEIVDI
+624 NEVVVI
-630 TIQSAQLGTLPELL
+630 TTQSAQLGTLPELL
-644 DRLAEKDADHCRKSD
+644 DKLAEKNASTCRKSN
-659 NGWSI
+659 NGWAL
-664 SKFGLVTSVI
+664 SKFDLVATVI
-674 SLELEADRTRKKG
+674 SLELGADKASKKG
-687 ARAIEHLPIPGLSDY
+687 AGSIGHVPIPGLSNC
-702 WDCLSAINDHVPNS
+702 W
-716 NTIKSEKQS
+716 
-725 DRIGKS
+725 G
-731 IIDDSNVTG
+731 
-740 ENHGHCK
+740 